1 MNLLDKMSLNDAITL
16 YYEKLNALKKGDIQ
30 HLILLRRKYP
40 DLFNKEK
47 EAQILDVIQY
57 AKDFQT
63 TQRYKELK
71 RQDIRKRLS
80 IIKDDT
86 TPKK

>member
-1 MNLLDKMSLNDAITL
+1 MNLLDEMSLNDAITL

-86 TPKK
+86 APKN